1 MKVWV
6 TKYAMSGKGVIPFND
21 VKMVSSSAKTVVT
34 TNNGDT
40 EMGVW
45 HIHGDDWHTTPEAA
59 IARAEEM
66 RTKKI
71 ASLKKQ
77 IAKLEAMTF
86 SAEDV

>member
-6 TKYAMSGKGVIPFND
+6 TKYAMSGKGVIPCED
-21 VKMVSSSAKTVVT
+21 ARYSQVETMVVV
-34 TNNGDT
+34 G
-40 EMGVW
+40 ERFFL
-45 HIHGDDWHTTPEAA
+45 HKPDWHTTPEAA

-77 IAKLEAMTF
+77 VAKLEAMTF
-86 SAEDV
+86 SAEE

>member
-1 MKVWV
+1 
-6 TKYAMSGKGVIPFND
+6 MSFWRGLSDESLGHEVRNEREGVIPCED
-21 VKMVSSSAKTVVT
+21 AKSSHVDTMVVV
-34 TNNGDT
+34 GALCL
-40 EMGVW
+40 
-45 HIHGDDWHTTPEAA
+45 HKPDWHTTPEAA

>member
-6 TKYAMSGKGVIPFND
+6 TKYAMSVEGVIHCEEARTSHVD
-21 VKMVSSSAKTVVT
+21 TMVVV
-34 TNNGDT
+34 GS
-40 EMGVW
+40 
-45 HIHGDDWHTTPEAA
+45 HCLHGDDWHATPELA

-77 IAKLEAMTF
+77 ISKLEAMTF
-86 SAEDV
+86 SAEDA

>member
-6 TKYAMSGKGVIPFND
+6 TKYAMSGKGVIPCED
-21 VKMVSSSAKTVVT
+21 AKSSHVDTMVVV
-34 TNNGDT
+34 GALFL
-40 EMGVW
+40 
-45 HIHGDDWHTTPEAA
+45 HKPDWHTTPEAA

>member
-6 TKYAMSGKGVIPFND
+6 TKYAMSGKGVIPCED
-21 VKMVSSSAKTVVT
+21 AKSSHVDTMVVV
-34 TNNGDT
+34 GALCLH
-40 EMGVW
+40 E
-45 HIHGDDWHTTPEAA
+45 DDWHTTPEAA

-86 SAEDV
+86 SAEE

>member
-6 TKYAMSGKGVIPFND
+6 TKYAMSGKGVIPCED
-21 VKMVSSSAKTVVT
+21 AKSSHVDTMVVV
-34 TNNGDT
+34 GALCLH
-40 EMGVW
+40 E
-45 HIHGDDWHTTPEAA
+45 DDWHTTPEAA

>member
-6 TKYAMSGKGVIPFND
+6 TKYAMSGKGVIPCED
-21 VKMVSSSAKTVVT
+21 AKSSHVDTMVVV
-34 TNNGDT
+34 GALCLH
-40 EMGVW
+40 E
-45 HIHGDDWHTTPEAA
+45 DDWHTTPEAA

-86 SAEDV
+86 SAEEV

>member
-6 TKYAMSGKGVIPFND
+6 TKYAMSGKGVIPCEE
-21 VKMVSSSAKTVVT
+21 AKCPIEGGMAVIP
-34 TNNGDT
+34 GDRSI
-40 EMGVW
+40 GSFDNYL
-45 HIHGDDWHTTPEAA
+45 HGNDWHTTPEAA

-86 SAEDV
+86 SAEE

>member
-6 TKYAMSGKGVIPFND
+6 TKYAMSGKGVIPCKEARGTD
-21 VKMVSSSAKTVVT
+21 YDGVIVVPAKEAQRTC
-34 TNNGDT
+34 D
-40 EMGVW
+40 W
-45 HIHGDDWHTTPEAA
+45 HIHKPDWHTTPEAA

-77 IAKLEAMTF
+77 IANLEAMTF
-86 SAEDV
+86 SAEE

>member
-6 TKYAMSGKGVIPFND
+6 TKYAMSWLGMIYCEDARGTCCDSVIVVP
-21 VKMVSSSAKTVVT
+21 AKEGQRTC
-34 TNNGDT
+34 D
-40 EMGVW
+40 W
-45 HIHGDDWHTTPEAA
+45 HIHKPDWHTTPEAA

-77 IAKLEAMTF
+77 VAKLEAMTF
-86 SAEDV
+86 SAEE

>member
-6 TKYAMSGKGVIPFND
+6 TKYATSGKGVIPCEDARTSHFD
-21 VKMVSSSAKTVVT
+21 TMVVV
-34 TNNGDT
+34 GSLCL
-40 EMGVW
+40 
-45 HIHGDDWHTTPEAA
+45 HGAEWHTTPAAA

-71 ASLKKQ
+71 ASLEKQ

-86 SAEDV
+86 SAEE

>member
-6 TKYAMSGKGVIPFND
+6 TKYAMSGKGMIPCEE
-21 VKMVSSSAKTVVT
+21 ART
-34 TNNGDT
+34 TSYADIIAIPARDGKRNRD
-40 EMGVW
+40 W
-45 HIHGDDWHTTPEAA
+45 HIHKPDWHTTPEAA
-59 IARAEEM
+59 ISCAEEM

-86 SAEDV
+86 IAEE

>member
-6 TKYAMSGKGVIPFND
+6 TKYAMSGKGVIPCED
-21 VKMVSSSAKTVVT
+21 AKSSHVDTMVVV
-34 TNNGDT
+34 GALCL
-40 EMGVW
+40 
-45 HIHGDDWHTTPEAA
+45 HRDDWHTTPEAA

-86 SAEDV
+86 SAEE

>member
-6 TKYAMSGKGVIPFND
+6 TKYAMSGKGVIPCED
-21 VKMVSSSAKTVVT
+21 AKSSHVDTMVVV
-34 TNNGDT
+34 GALCLH
-40 EMGVW
+40 E
-45 HIHGDDWHTTPEAA
+45 DDWHTTPESA

-66 RTKKI
+66 RTRKL

-86 SAEDV
+86 SAEE

>member
-6 TKYAMSGKGVIPFND
+6 TKYAMSGKGVIPCED
-21 VKMVSSSAKTVVT
+21 AKSSHVDTMVVV
-34 TNNGDT
+34 GALCL
-40 EMGVW
+40 
-45 HIHGDDWHTTPEAA
+45 HKQDWHTTPEAA
-59 IARAEEM
+59 ISCAEEM

-86 SAEDV
+86 SAEE

>member
-6 TKYAMSGKGVIPFND
+6 TKYAMSGKGVIPCED
-21 VKMVSSSAKTVVT
+21 AKSSHVDTMVVV
-34 TNNGDT
+34 GALCL
-40 EMGVW
+40 
-45 HIHGDDWHTTPEAA
+45 HRDDWHTTPEAA

>member
-1 MKVWV
+1 MKVLV
-6 TKYAMSGKGVIPFND
+6 TKYAMSGKGVIPCED
-21 VKMVSSSAKTVVT
+21 AKSSHVDTMVVV
-34 TNNGDT
+34 GALCLH
-40 EMGVW
+40 E
-45 HIHGDDWHTTPEAA
+45 DDWHTTPEAA

>member
-6 TKYAMSGKGVIPFND
+6 TKYATSGEGVIPCKEAKGTGFDDMIVVPAKEAQLNFN
-21 VKMVSSSAKTVVT
+21 
-34 TNNGDT
+34 
-40 EMGVW
+40 W
-45 HIHGDDWHTTPEAA
+45 HIHKPDWHTTPEAA

-77 IAKLEAMTF
+77 IANLEAMTF
-86 SAEDV
+86 RAEDV

>member
-6 TKYAMSGKGVIPFND
+6 TKYAMSGKGVIPCED
-21 VKMVSSSAKTVVT
+21 AKSSHVDTMVVV
-34 TNNGDT
+34 GALCLH
-40 EMGVW
+40 E
-45 HIHGDDWHTTPEAA
+45 DDWHTTPEAA

-86 SAEDV
+86 RAEDV

>member
-6 TKYAMSGKGVIPFND
+6 TKYAMSGKGVIPCED
-21 VKMVSSSAKTVVT
+21 AKSSHVDTMVVV
-34 TNNGDT
+34 GALFL
-40 EMGVW
+40 
-45 HIHGDDWHTTPEAA
+45 HKPDWHTTPEAA

-77 IAKLEAMTF
+77 IANLEAMTF

>member
-6 TKYAMSGKGVIPFND
+6 TKYAMSGKGVIPCED
-21 VKMVSSSAKTVVT
+21 AKSSHVDTMVVV
-34 TNNGDT
+34 GALFL
-40 EMGVW
+40 
-45 HIHGDDWHTTPEAA
+45 HKPDWHTTPEAA

-77 IAKLEAMTF
+77 IANLEAMTF
-86 SAEDV
+86 SAEE

>member
-6 TKYAMSGKGVIPFND
+6 TKYAMSGKGVIPCED
-21 VKMVSSSAKTVVT
+21 AKSSHVDTMVVV
-34 TNNGDT
+34 GALCLH
-40 EMGVW
+40 E
-45 HIHGDDWHTTPEAA
+45 DDWHTTPEAA

-66 RTKKI
+66 RTKKL

-86 SAEDV
+86 SAEVG

>member
-6 TKYAMSGKGVIPFND
+6 TKYAMSGKGVIPCKEARGTD
-21 VKMVSSSAKTVVT
+21 YDGVIVVPAKEAQRTC
-34 TNNGDT
+34 D
-40 EMGVW
+40 W
-45 HIHGDDWHTTPEAA
+45 HIHKPDWHTTPEAA

-86 SAEDV
+86 SAEE

>member
-6 TKYAMSGKGVIPFND
+6 TKYAISGQGFIPIVDAEIDQEDSTAWVEGNKGDGAYPYLLF
-21 VKMVSSSAKTVVT
+21 K
-34 TNNGDT
+34 NN
-40 EMGVW
+40 
-45 HIHGDDWHTTPEAA
+45 WHTTPEAA

-77 IAKLEAMTF
+77 ISKLEAMTF

>member
-1 MKVWV
+1 MRIWV
-6 TKYAMSGKGVIPFND
+6 TKYAMSGKGVIPCED
-21 VKMVSSSAKTVVT
+21 ASSSHVDTMVVV
-34 TNNGDT
+34 GSLFLHR
-40 EMGVW
+40 G
-45 HIHGDDWHTTPEAA
+45 DWHTTPEAA

-86 SAEDV
+86 SAEE

>member
-6 TKYAMSGKGVIPFND
+6 TKYAMSGKGVIPCED
-21 VKMVSSSAKTVVT
+21 AKSSHVDTMVFVGALCLH
-34 TNNGDT
+34 
-40 EMGVW
+40 E
-45 HIHGDDWHTTPEAA
+45 DDWHTTPEAA

-86 SAEDV
+86 SAEEV

>member
-6 TKYAMSGKGVIPFND
+6 TKYAMSGKGVIPCED
-21 VKMVSSSAKTVVT
+21 AKSSHVDTMVVV
-34 TNNGDT
+34 GALCLH
-40 EMGVW
+40 E
-45 HIHGDDWHTTPEAA
+45 DDWHTTPESA

-77 IAKLEAMTF
+77 ISKLEAMTF

>member
-6 TKYAMSGKGVIPFND
+6 TKYAMSGKGVIPCEE
-21 VKMVSSSAKTVVT
+21 ART
-34 TNNGDT
+34 TSYADMIAIHARDGQRNCD
-40 EMGVW
+40 W
-45 HIHGDDWHTTPEAA
+45 HIHKPDWHTTPEAA

-86 SAEDV
+86 SAEE